1 MRGQRELGLHRRR
14 MSEIQKQRCR
24 FIGSYESDLLHL
36 VGHGNH
42 LAGSAEREEKLL
54 SWSSQKKDEI
64 ESKAKIVIAMEL
76 YVTFT
81 AFRTRRETYYYYL
94 KCLLNFYIIIL

>member
-1 MRGQRELGLHRRR
+1 

-36 VGHGNH
+36 VDKRGHGKH

-54 SWSSQKKDEI
+54 SWSSSKKDEL
-64 ESKAKIVIAMEL
+64 ESKAKIVIVMEL

-81 AFRTRRETYYYYL
+81 ALRTRRETNRL
-94 KCLLNFYIIIL
+94 QERGF